1 MEDSPKNGKEG
12 ANGESN
18 IVQMPTLAQ
27 RDRIRREEKKELE
40 KKERGPQE
48 PLINLP
54 PATKILLGLLIAVHV
69 LVHLAL
75 PPQILEWVFLHL
87 AFIPGRFTGAAPFE
101 LLALVTPLTH
111 MALHG
116 SWLHIGMN
124 SVMLMAFGS
133 GVERW
138 MGAKRMVLFFLLC
151 GLFGIAAHF
160 ILTPFSPYPVVG
172 ASGGLSG
179 LFAAALVMINKS
191 RSNIGGRFG
200 IMPFVLL
207 WIGISVLFGMMGSP
221 DGSSI
226 AWAAH
231 VGGFLGGFVILK
243 FMKL

>member
-1 MEDSPKNGKEG
+1 
-12 ANGESN
+12 
-18 IVQMPTLAQ
+18 MPTLAQ
-27 RDRIRREEKKELE
+27 RDKMRREAEEAERKLE

-69 LVHLAL
+69 LVHLVL
-75 PPQILEWVFLHL
+75 PPQMLEWVFLHL

-101 LLALVTPLTH
+101 PISLVTPLTH

-124 SVMLMAFGS
+124 GVMLMAFGS

-138 MGAKRMVLFFLLC
+138 MGSKRMVLFFVLC
-151 GLFGIAAHF
+151 GLSGIAAHF
-160 ILTPFSPYPVVG
+160 IINPLSPYPVVG

-191 RSNIGGRFG
+191 RGNIGGRFG

-207 WIGISVLFGMMGSP
+207 WIGISALFGVMGSP
-221 DGSSI
+221 DGGNI

-231 VGGFLGGFVILK
+231 IGGFLGGFVILK